1 MSKVYVFLAE
11 GFEEIEGLTVVDLLR
26 RADIEV
32 TTVSITGAYEIH
44 GAHGIHIQADKLFEE
59 MNYEGQDMLVLPGG
73 MPGTL
78 NLGAHKGLEELL
90 KAFYKKQ
97 AYLAAICAAP
107 SVFGKYGFLE
117 GRKATSYPG
126 FEEQLLGA
134 TVVKDDVAVDDFVIT
149 SRGMGTAIA
158 FSLVLIEKLIDKDV
172 AQKLG
177 EAIIYYR

>member
-1 MSKVYVFLAE
+1 M
-11 GFEEIEGLTVVDLLR
+11 
-26 RADIEV
+26 
-32 TTVSITGAYEIH
+32 
-44 GAHGIHIQADKLFEE
+44 
-59 MNYEGQDMLVLPGG
+59 
-73 MPGTL
+73 
-78 NLGAHKGLEELL
+78 